1 MKGPTFIALDAIE
14 KDYSSEVAAARL
26 AHETRA
32 QRSKEMLRKWK
43 EERQAALT
51 ADPPTEPP
59 PKPPDAIDPGA
70 FVAPRLYATD
80 PTIERLS
87 SLLQAR
93 PRGMTLLR
101 DELSGLFANMGR
113 YSGGSDRPFWLE
125 AWNGRR
131 HVVERVKGS
140 IAVEHLLIGIAGGFQ
155 PDKIARAFAGDE
167 DGMYARFLYSW
178 PSHPGYRPL
187 TNDVSEVEPQFYSAL
202 AAIARLPAEDDEG
215 HFRPLEV
222 WLSKAGIERFE
233 EFRKFIEETKRE
245 LDGREREWWVKG
257 ETQVLRLA
265 GTLSYMA
272 WAFSLGNSSGG
283 IESISAAL
291 EPTEVAEEFVISAIR
306 LWTEYFWPH
315 ARAALRQI
323 GIAER
328 HANARRVLRWI
339 KSRRL
344 EEASREQI
352 RREALGQSLD
362 ANQTQELLDGL
373 VIAGWLRPMPVAGN
387 ASGRR
392 KHRWHVN
399 PLLYGTAESAE
410 TAESP

>member
-140 IAVEHLLIGIAGGFQ
+140 IAVEHLLIGIAGG
-155 PDKIARAFAGDE
+155 AF
-167 DGMYARFLYSW
+167 SQ
-178 PSHPGYRPL
+178 
-187 TNDVSEVEPQFYSAL
+187 T
-202 AAIARLPAEDDEG
+202 RLPALSLAMRMECMHGSCTRG
-215 HFRPLEV
+215 HHTP
-222 WLSKAGIERFE
+222 GI
-233 EFRKFIEETKRE
+233 
-245 LDGREREWWVKG
+245 G
-257 ETQVLRLA
+257 
-265 GTLSYMA
+265 
-272 WAFSLGNSSGG
+272 
-283 IESISAAL
+283 
-291 EPTEVAEEFVISAIR
+291 
-306 LWTEYFWPH
+306 H
-315 ARAALRQI
+315 
-323 GIAER
+323 
-328 HANARRVLRWI
+328 
-339 KSRRL
+339 
-344 EEASREQI
+344 
-352 RREALGQSLD
+352 
-362 ANQTQELLDGL
+362 
-373 VIAGWLRPMPVAGN
+373 
-387 ASGRR
+387 
-392 KHRWHVN
+392 
-399 PLLYGTAESAE
+399 
-410 TAESP
+410 